1 MFDETAAAFGR
12 IDLLVANSG
21 VQKDAAI
28 AEMSLEDWNTVLSV
42 NLSGY
47 WLGAKAFGAQLRS
60 HRGGDGASVVHVA
73 SVAAH
78 FPQAHSGAYSAAKAG
93 VCLLSR
99 QIATEWGTDAVR
111 SNVISPG
118 MIRTTLTAQIYAHP
132 GVEQARAQM
141 TASGRVGEP
150 EDIAQVAAFLAS
162 SRSAYV
168 NAAELLVDGG
178 MSAKLMDMVPRP
190 GFNASGKD

>member
-1 MFDETAAAFGR
+1 M
-12 IDLLVANSG
+12 
-21 VQKDAAI
+21 
-28 AEMSLEDWNTVLSV
+28 
-42 NLSGY
+42 
-47 WLGAKAFGAQLRS
+47 
-60 HRGGDGASVVHVA
+60 VHVA

-150 EDIAQVAAFLAS
+150 EDIAQVSLCQRGGVA
-162 SRSAYV
+162 RGRRYV
-168 NAAELLVDGG
+168 GQVNGHG
-178 MSAKLMDMVPRP
+178 AKAWV
-190 GFNASGKD
+190 